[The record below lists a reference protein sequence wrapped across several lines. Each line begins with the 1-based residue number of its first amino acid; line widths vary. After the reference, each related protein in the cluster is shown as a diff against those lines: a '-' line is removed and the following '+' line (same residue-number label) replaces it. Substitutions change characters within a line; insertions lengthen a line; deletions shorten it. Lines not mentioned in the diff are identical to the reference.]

1 MKEQEVITSVGMDT
15 TALGV
20 VDCHAHIFPPA
31 GGASGFASVDLHRLH
46 QQRAMHM
53 HGNQPYRRLRDDAII
68 TERMLWDA
76 DDPSPAGAKEASFA
90 AGRFGRFQW
99 KKDNENYYV
108 QFLPP
113 WMDDLSISADKLV
126 AMMDYAGIAT
136 AVLQNDHIYGNL
148 GEYFAEAVTRYPQR
162 FIGLAQVE
170 EAFAYQDT
178 EIARLRDQIGRSKM
192 RGVYFTT
199 TGLFRSGYK
208 PLHSDKA
215 YDPFWQ
221 EVESLNIP
229 VSWVQSAKSPVGTY
243 EEELGHLETIIG
255 RFPRIRHVLVHG
267 LPTSR
272 YADEEGKLTFPAII
286 KRLMTDAP
294 VMAEL
299 LYPIAVGGKMA
310 YPYSQIHTH
319 IRQLID
325 TFGAS
330 RFMWGS
336 DIPNVERY
344 CTYAQSLSYFT
355 DHCSCVSAADL
366 RGILR
371 ENALSVYA
379 ASV

>member
-1 MKEQEVITSVGMDT
+1 MTKHELGKSVGVDT
-15 TALGV
+15 TELGII
-20 VDCHAHIFPPA
+20 DCHAHIFPPA

-53 HGNQPYRRLRDDAII
+53 HGNQPYRRLSDNAIT

-76 DDPSPAGAKEASFA
+76 DDPSPAGAKDVCFS

-99 KKDNENYYV
+99 EKNNESYYV

-113 WMDDLSISADKLV
+113 WMEDLSMDADKLI
-126 AMMDYAGIAT
+126 AMMDHAGVAA

-148 GEYFAEAVTRYPQR
+148 GECFAEAVTRYPHR

-178 EIARLRDQIGRSKM
+178 EIARLKDQIGRLKM
-192 RGVYFTT
+192 RGLYFTT

-208 PLHSDKA
+208 PMHSDKA
-215 YDPFWQ
+215 FDPFWE
-221 EVESLNIP
+221 EVERLNIP
-229 VSWVQSAKSPVGTY
+229 VSWVQSSKSPVGTY
-243 EEELGHLETIIG
+243 EDELRHLEIIIG
-255 RFPRIRHVLVHG
+255 KFPKIRHVLVHG
-267 LPTSR
+267 IPTSL
-272 YADEEGKLTFPAII
+272 YADEKGKLTLPAIL
-286 KRLMTDAP
+286 KTLMMDAP

-299 LYPIAVGGKMA
+299 LYPITVGGREE
-310 YPYSQIHTH
+310 YPFSKSHLHLQ
-319 IRQLID
+319 QLID
-325 TFGAS
+325 TFGS
-330 RFMWGS
+330 GRFMWGS

-355 DHCSCVSAADL
+355 AHSGNLSAADL

-371 ENALSVYA
+371 ENALGIYA
-379 ASV
+379 ASA